1 MCVLKA
7 TGLYIFKWLMLCY
20 VNFPSLQKQ
29 TTVLIIL
36 QAHSE
41 LGKRLPPWE
50 LPGVIT
56 KAAIGSEPSPA
67 HSRCLP
73 PVRSCLFPTHPLMWK
88 WGGTIS
94 GVSVCMLGS
103 AGVYTYS
110 LNVKLR
116 LGVSPQGHTQVGAG
130 GCVLQ
135 AQKEEIGKPS
145 GLGVGSA
152 TPKPPGTVP
161 RLSDPRWVCGSNT
174 SRAGGV
180 QRRECWVP
188 VGDSRLPEG
197 FSTPIFSLPPQS
209 TVVRG
214 GPGSQHH
221 LQQDSWPGPTAACHL
236 PEPTRCHHC
245 DRGGGADGHQ

>member
-88 WGGTIS
+88 WGGHYFRCVCLHA
-94 GVSVCMLGS
+94 GVSRCLHPFS
-103 AGVYTYS
+103 
-110 LNVKLR
+110 
-116 LGVSPQGHTQVGAG
+116 
-130 GCVLQ
+130 
-135 AQKEEIGKPS
+135 
-145 GLGVGSA
+145 
-152 TPKPPGTVP
+152 
-161 RLSDPRWVCGSNT
+161 
-174 SRAGGV
+174 
-180 QRRECWVP
+180 EC
-188 VGDSRLPEG
+188 E
-197 FSTPIFSLPPQS
+197 
-209 TVVRG
+209 
-214 GPGSQHH
+214 
-221 LQQDSWPGPTAACHL
+221 A
-236 PEPTRCHHC
+236 
-245 DRGGGADGHQ
+245 